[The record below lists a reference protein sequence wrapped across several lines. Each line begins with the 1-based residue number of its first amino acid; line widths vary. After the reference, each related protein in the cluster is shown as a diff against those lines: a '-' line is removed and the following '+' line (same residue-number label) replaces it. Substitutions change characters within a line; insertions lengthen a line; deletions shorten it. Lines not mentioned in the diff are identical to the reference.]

1 MLSCYDPTLM
11 LHRLE
16 IENFYSI
23 RRHQVIDLRVA
34 GHAPESSD
42 RLAPLWSGSEERVP
56 KVVTFF
62 GANASG
68 KSNVLKALAFL
79 VWFVRESFRLHP
91 GALLPYQRFN
101 DSEGMT
107 SPTRLAVHFSGPAD
121 LNRIQEPDAPQCRY
135 AYELALGGAASQVPE
150 VLEETLKY
158 WPPKATRQIRLFER
172 RQNGQVLA
180 SKEFGLAGFHQA
192 LEKVLRPTASVIST
206 LTQLKHPLS
215 QMLWNVAGTVQ
226 SNILIEVMD
235 VKDDAVARHYAGNP
249 KQLELLNQDIQ
260 RMDLGVQGMQIQQGP
275 NGPVA
280 LFEHRGL
287 SGLIPA
293 QMESHGTR
301 LFVRYFPL
309 LNSVLQTGGVAV
321 IDELDQAIHPLV
333 LTELLR
339 WFYDSERNVR
349 NAQLWMSCTN
359 ASLLEELTKEE
370 ILFCE
375 KDRQGRTGIFGL
387 RDVQAV
393 RRSDNYYRKYLAG
406 IYGAV
411 PRLG

>member
-1 MLSCYDPTLM
+1 M

-23 RRHQVIDLRVA
+23 RQPQVIDLRVA
-34 GHAPESSD
+34 GNAPEKSE
-42 RLAPLWSGSEERVP
+42 RLAPLWEGADERAP

-79 VWFVRESFRLHP
+79 AWFVRESFRLQP
-91 GALLPYQRFN
+91 GAPLPYQRFN
-101 DSEGMT
+101 DPDGMA

-121 LNRIQEPDAPQCRY
+121 LDRAEASDVPHCRY
-135 AYELALGGAASQVPE
+135 AYEVTLGGPASQVPE
-150 VLEETLKY
+150 VLKETLKY
-158 WPPKATRQIRLFER
+158 WPPTAARQIRLFER
-172 RQNGQVLA
+172 RADGRVQA

-215 QMLWNVAGTVQ
+215 QLLWNLAGSIQ

-275 NGPVA
+275 NGPLA

-287 SGLIPA
+287 SGLLPS
-293 QMESHGTR
+293 QFESHGTR

-309 LNSVLQTGGVAV
+309 LNSVLQIGGVAV

-339 WFYDSERNVR
+339 WFYDPERNSCH
-349 NAQLWMSCTN
+349 AQLWISCNN

-370 ILFCE
+370 VFFCE
-375 KDRQGRTGIFGL
+375 KDRQGRTTIFGL

-393 RRSDNYYRKYLAG
+393 RRSDNYYRKYLGG

>member
-1 MLSCYDPTLM
+1 M
-11 LHRLE
+11 LHRLG
-16 IENFYSI
+16 IANFYSI
-23 RRHQVIDLRVA
+23 RDPQVIDLRVH
-34 GHAPESSD
+34 GHAPEESE
-42 RLAPLWSGSEERVP
+42 RLTPLWPGADERAP

-79 VWFVRESFRLHP
+79 SWFVRESFSLHP
-91 GALLPYQRFN
+91 GAPLPYQRFN
-101 DSEGMT
+101 DSESMST
-107 SPTRLAVHFSGPAD
+107 PTRLAVHFSGPAD
-121 LNRIQEPDAPQCRY
+121 LKRIDEPDFARCRY
-135 AYELALGGAASQVPE
+135 SYEVSLGGPASEFPQV
-150 VLEETLKY
+150 LLETLKY
-158 WPPKATRQIRLFER
+158 WPPTASRQVRLFER
-172 RQNGQVLA
+172 NSKGHIQAN
-180 SKEFGLAGFHQA
+180 KEFGLAGFHQA
-192 LEKVLRPTASVIST
+192 LEKVLRPSASVIST

-215 QMLWNVAGTVQ
+215 RLLWDVAGLVQ
-226 SNILIEVMD
+226 SNILADTMEVR
-235 VKDDAVARHYAGNP
+235 DDAVARHYAGNP
-249 KQLELLNQDIQ
+249 KHLELLNQDIQ

-287 SGLIPA
+287 TGLLPA
-293 QMESHGTR
+293 QLESHGTR

-309 LNSVLQTGGVAV
+309 LKTVLETGGVAV
-321 IDELDQAIHPLV
+321 VDELDQAIHPLI

-339 WFYDSERNVR
+339 WFYDTERNPHR
-349 NAQLWMSCTN
+349 AQLWMSCNN

-370 ILFCE
+370 VFFCE
-375 KDRQGRTGIFGL
+375 KDRQGRTAIFGL

-393 RRSDNYYRKYLAG
+393 RRSDNHYRKYLGG